1 MTRKC
6 ISGCPFIELR
16 KVFSFRSLDCQKMY
30 FQEDLNINKNVKF
43 DFKFAK
49 YLIFK
54 DNKYHWALSSVLEQE
69 GSALEKLTRSH
80 NITVH
85 SSAVDRQ
92 LFQTM
97 ITRGI
102 WYQLLVIKFYQ
113 NQPITFKR
121 LS

>member
-1 MTRKC
+1 
-6 ISGCPFIELR
+6 
-16 KVFSFRSLDCQKMY
+16 MY

-49 YLIFK
+49 YQIFK
-54 DNKYHWALSSVLEQE
+54 DDKYYWAMSSVLEQE
-69 GSALEKLTRSH
+69 RSALEKLTRSH

-85 SSAVDRQ
+85 SLAGDRQ

-113 NQPITFKR
+113 N
-121 LS
+121 